1 MILFSDANGTIQ
13 TNFGTPVYQG
23 SANSNII
30 YLIAPYAPAASV
42 LVGFQ
47 LPDGS
52 AVAPV
57 AMTPL
62 NAVPGVQNAGGT
74 SYAGWSYV
82 LPAAVTA
89 KYGTVTAQFF
99 FYAPTGESTNPT
111 SIIATSAT
119 SFQVGR
125 GAAAVLPDTPD
136 ADVYESILSNLA
148 QLQTDLNGGYY
159 GARAIF
165 PWSNGATY
173 GLNEITFYPSI
184 GTYGAFVQSVA
195 AGNTNNAPYV
205 DSAINSAYWKEV
217 VNFNTVTE
225 DYFQQVQ
232 EAVAQAESAASEAES
247 SAQAAAGSA
256 TTATEQAEAAA
267 GSAGD
272 AAQSATEAANSAIAA
287 STSASQ
293 AASSAT
299 QSQNSANQSGTYAS
313 NAQTSA
319 QNAANSATEAQQYA
333 QQAQQYAQKHY
344 EVVASVSEL
353 PRPGD
358 SAFIYLVPTGS
369 GTTGDSYSE
378 YLWITESNDYEFI
391 GTTAD
396 IDLSNYAQINGTY
409 AGMTVG
415 NATNAQNATT
425 AQTATNAQQLGGVA
439 AANYAQ
445 INGTYSGMTVGNAT
459 QAQKDGAGNIITDT
473 YTPRTFLE
481 SLYLSRTGT
490 LTASLQVQKPT
501 TNAAN
506 YMTTTTTNTSLDFNS
521 ATKLTLTRVLANKIK
536 INSTNALY
544 VTLAFATNRNASI
557 EFGARI
563 KIGDTF
569 VSSNQAFGL
578 MTVNGD
584 SGYTNVNEAS
594 FNIIFDNIVGLQE
607 FAAGQV
613 LTVEIFTR
621 QASSQSLI
629 TRFFCGV
636 NVSNAD
642 RNSFAGIMLVST
654 IVDTSQ
660 IADGAVTLQKLSS
673 DVQASLNKADTALQS
688 IPIATST
695 QIGGVQPVAQTTEM
709 TQPVGVDSNGAL
721 WTAPGGGGGI
731 TNAEVIEY
739 AEQLPTATADSP
751 NFVQTPDGVLYRKK
765 AVESGGLVGTTYTF
779 KEDIATL
786 VTSSNT
792 FNLSFT
798 SNNGTSY
805 SSIVVTKGS
814 FNASMR
820 YDSTTVW
827 SSPAGAD
834 ADYYGWKN
842 SGSYKEITIT
852 DISNLTNV
860 DEFIRFMDSVATS
873 TGGGASVSYE
883 YVAMQEVPTPTTA
896 DNGKVLGVTN
906 GKYALQEASGGGGQL
921 YKHIYT
927 LITGG
932 PGGGQSANC
941 YFTIISSISA
951 QSELYDLLLNNESCP
966 IYGGIKNAGGEST
979 GGTIVCAYK
988 ESEEIYI
995 QTTSGILSYS
1005 SLSIL
1010 TGFDTVT
1017 PL

>member
-205 DSAINSAYWKEV
+205 DGALNSAYWKEV

-232 EAVAQAESAASEAES
+232 EAVAQAESAASEAEN

-256 TTATEQAEAAA
+256 SAAAASAAQAAGNEEATNMLVERAMAYAEQAEVQANIASQAAT
-267 GSAGD
+267 SALRSEEE
-272 AAQSATEAANSAIAA
+272 AQQSAQRSEQSATESAL
-287 STSASQ
+287 
-293 AASSAT
+293 SAT
-299 QSQNSANQSGTYAS
+299 A
-313 NAQTSA
+313 
-319 QNAANSATEAQQYA
+319 AQQYA

-344 EVVASVSEL
+344 QVVASVAEL

-369 GTTGDSYSE
+369 GTSNDSYSE

-415 NATNAQNATT
+415 NATNAQ
-425 AQTATNAQQLGGVA
+425 TATNAQQLGGVA

-459 QAQKDGAGNIITDT
+459 NATNADTADSATSAQDSAKLGGVAASEYALQSQLPVANPTATGTQELTSLQVDGTVYNVPATEIVFSTDAASGAAEVSGFSVEGQNFAFNLQNNNCVIGKTISNPTTGITYIKCTLSGTVSAAGN
-473 YTPRTFLE
+473 YFFVNC
-481 SLYLSRTGT
+481 SGT
-490 LTASLQVQKPT
+490 LTVSG
-501 TNAAN
+501 
-506 YMTTTTTNTSLDFNS
+506 TS
-521 ATKLTLTRVLANKIK
+521 TKLFVTGSPSLTISGITSDNWRNVYIDGEASYIAR
-536 INSTNALY
+536 NS
-544 VTLAFATNRNASI
+544 SI
-557 EFGARI
+557 
-563 KIGDTF
+563 
-569 VSSNQAFGL
+569 
-578 MTVNGD
+578 TVNLNETVTVATGIGNTAAEFYEVNMSIPD
-584 SGYTNVNEAS
+584 NSNRILRGYGNMAYSTPNYDNSKVEYVEFKIDTSGNLTFKPVYGEAT
-594 FNIIFDNIVGLQE
+594 FLITWVK
-607 FAAGQV
+607 
-613 LTVEIFTR
+613 FTR
-621 QASSQSLI
+621 RI
-629 TRFFCGV
+629 
-636 NVSNAD
+636 
-642 RNSFAGIMLVST
+642 
-654 IVDTSQ
+654 
-660 IADGAVTLQKLSS
+660 
-673 DVQASLNKADTALQS
+673 
-688 IPIATST
+688 
-695 QIGGVQPVAQTTEM
+695 
-709 TQPVGVDSNGAL
+709 
-721 WTAPGGGGGI
+721 
-731 TNAEVIEY
+731 
-739 AEQLPTATADSP
+739 
-751 NFVQTPDGVLYRKK
+751 
-765 AVESGGLVGTTYTF
+765 
-779 KEDIATL
+779 
-786 VTSSNT
+786 
-792 FNLSFT
+792 
-798 SNNGTSY
+798 
-805 SSIVVTKGS
+805 
-814 FNASMR
+814 
-820 YDSTTVW
+820 
-827 SSPAGAD
+827 
-834 ADYYGWKN
+834 
-842 SGSYKEITIT
+842 
-852 DISNLTNV
+852 
-860 DEFIRFMDSVATS
+860 
-873 TGGGASVSYE
+873 
-883 YVAMQEVPTPTTA
+883 
-896 DNGKVLGVTN
+896 
-906 GKYALQEASGGGGQL
+906 
-921 YKHIYT
+921 
-927 LITGG
+927 
-932 PGGGQSANC
+932 
-941 YFTIISSISA
+941 
-951 QSELYDLLLNNESCP
+951 
-966 IYGGIKNAGGEST
+966 
-979 GGTIVCAYK
+979 
-988 ESEEIYI
+988 
-995 QTTSGILSYS
+995 
-1005 SLSIL
+1005 
-1010 TGFDTVT
+1010 
-1017 PL
+1017 